1 MAEQKK
7 GSKGL
12 FKIDELGEDAVDI
25 YTDTIDVKNK
35 AGSTS
40 GFGASMSSFSSQAE
54 ILAKLQG
61 ADTTGVRTQIVKA
74 SRLLYA
80 TNPIYAK
87 IINYFANMFLPRYYV
102 TPRILPGNKKL
113 EGDKWL
119 AVYNQMVEIADGL
132 NIDTKMVQIMRYLFI
147 EGGVYMTALYHQDN
161 QAIDVLILPSEYCQ
175 RVGETILGTDVI
187 QFDFSYFDTL
197 GLSEEE
203 LIELFEGFPAE
214 FALAYR
220 SYKDDTKQRWKVL
233 DPRFS
238 SAILLNQ
245 KAIPTLFY
253 TLFGIVNYENYAQ
266 NELDKSTQ
274 SIQTIVEHHIPTY
287 QDKLLLEMPE
297 MRLLHKKL
305 SSIVRTA
312 KNTRLVTTIGNIQ
325 VHQLLKDAGNVSD
338 KTLENAYKSIF
349 DTAGLNNGLFY
360 GDNQYSVEA
369 SMSIDRGYVWHYVEK
384 LENFY
389 NVVINNY
396 GIDFKGYQLE
406 LTLMPISRDNAKADI
421 EMFRENAK
429 VGVGV
434 LPFIIASGMKQKNID
449 SHLDMETNLGLV
461 DRLTPLRSSNTMSSD
476 FEESESDQSK
486 KPTTELEPTNED

>member
-35 AGSTS
+35 SGSTS
-40 GFGASMSSFSSQAE
+40 GFGATMSAFSTQTE
-54 ILAKLQG
+54 ILTKLLS
-61 ADTTGVRTQIVKA
+61 ADGTGNRNQIVKA

-87 IINYFANMFLPRYYV
+87 IIDYFANMFLPRYYV

-119 AVYNQMVEIADGL
+119 DIYNQMVEIADGL
-132 NIDTKMVQIMRYLFI
+132 NIDTKMVQILRDLFV
-147 EGGVYMTALYHQDN
+147 EGGVYMTTLYHEEN
-161 QAIDVLILPSEYCQ
+161 QAIDILILPSEYCQ
-175 RVGETILGTDVI
+175 RVGETIVGTDVI
-187 QFDFSYFDTL
+187 QFNFSYFDSL
-197 GLSEEE
+197 GLNDKE
-203 LIELFEGFPAE
+203 IKDLFEGFPEE
-214 FALAYR
+214 FGAAYR
-220 SYKDDTKQRWKVL
+220 AYKADNKKRWTVL

-238 SAILLNQ
+238 SSILLNQ

-253 TLFGIVNYENYAQ
+253 SLIGIVNYQNYAQ

-297 MRLLHKKL
+297 MKLLHKKL

-312 KNTRLVTTIGNIQ
+312 KNTRLVTTIGNVN
-325 VHQLLKDAGNVSD
+325 VHQLLKDAGNVAD

-349 DTAGLNNGLFY
+349 DSAGLNNGLFY
-360 GDNQYSVEA
+360 GTNQYSVET

-384 LENFY
+384 LANFY

-406 LTLMPISRDNAKADI
+406 LTLMPISRDNAKEDI

-434 LPFIIASGMKQKNID
+434 IPFIIASGMKQKNID

-461 DRLTPLRSSNTMSSD
+461 DRLMPLRSSNTMSSD
-476 FEESESDQSK
+476 FDESTPEKPK
-486 KPTTELEPTNED
+486 KPTKELEPTNED